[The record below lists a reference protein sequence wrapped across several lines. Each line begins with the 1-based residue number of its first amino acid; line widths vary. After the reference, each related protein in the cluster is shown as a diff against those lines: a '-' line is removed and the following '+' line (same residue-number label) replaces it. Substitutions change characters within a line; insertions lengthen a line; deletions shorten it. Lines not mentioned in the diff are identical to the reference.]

1 MRAKLSLHLL
11 HTMVISLRSKWA
23 TGKTAPIL
31 AAQGFWGKAR
41 ISLLALCWIFGFSAC
56 HQNSSDSS
64 PFGLRVVQLKIAGS
78 SLFAEVADT
87 PQTSA
92 NGLMFRDSLPDDHG
106 MLFVFEK
113 PETASFWMRN
123 TKIPLSIAYID
134 SAGKILEIESLKP
147 LDETPVASA
156 SSQVAFAL
164 EVNEGWFKRNG
175 VSPGATIIG
184 IPRR

>member
-1 MRAKLSLHLL
+1 
-11 HTMVISLRSKWA
+11 VN
-23 TGKTAPIL
+23 IL
-31 AAQGFWGKAR
+31 AQIFWSEAR
-41 ISLLALCWIFGFSAC
+41 IAFLALCWMVGLSAC
-56 HQNSSDSS
+56 QQKNSDSS
-64 PFGLRVVQLKIAGS
+64 PFGLRVVQLKIADS
-78 SLFAEVADT
+78 SLFAEIADT

-92 NGLMFRDSLPDDHG
+92 NGLMYRDSLPEDHG
-106 MLFVFEK
+106 MLFVFER

-156 SSQVAFAL
+156 SGQVAFAL

-175 VSPGATIIG
+175 VSPGATISG